1 VTEPAAASDR
11 ISALRPVPAA
21 ATVQRR
27 RAEWAQATGVL
38 AFLAAN
44 AAVIVWLWVHGG
56 NLDVHTAGEW
66 LTSLARLT
74 GLLSAYFAL
83 VQVVLLARIP
93 ALERAIGLDRLSVW
107 HRWNGHACIDLVV
120 AHVLLSVWGYA
131 ALDRL
136 GFFSELS
143 TMIGGGIY
151 PGMITAT
158 IGTFA
163 LIAVVISSLVIV
175 KRRLR
180 YEWWYAV
187 HLLAYAGIA
196 LAWFHQIP
204 TGNELVLDQAA
215 ADYWRSLYLSTLA
228 VLVWYRILTPVA
240 AAFRHRLTVASVRQE
255 RPGVVSLEIA
265 GRNLER
271 LRARPG
277 QFFLWRFLS
286 PGRWWKAHPF
296 SLSAAPGDGP
306 MRITVKDL
314 GDFTATV
321 GEISPG
327 TRVVAEGPFGTFT
340 AAATR
345 RPKTLLIAGGIGIT
359 PIRALLEELPGD
371 PVVVYRVVSEGE
383 ALFVDELERL
393 APTLHVVAGDH
404 RDERHAALLS
414 PSHLQQLVPD
424 LAERDVFVCG
434 PPAFTDLTRRN
445 LRAAGVRRRRIHAE
459 RFVL

>member
-1 VTEPAAASDR
+1 MTEPAATSDR
-11 ISALRPVPAA
+11 ITALRPAPAA
-21 ATVQRR
+21 AAVQRR
-27 RAEWAQATGVL
+27 RSERAQAAGVL

-44 AAVIVWLWVHGG
+44 AVVMVWLWVHGG
-56 NLDVHTAGEW
+56 NLAVHTSGEW

-74 GLLSAYFAL
+74 GLLSAYLAL
-83 VQVVLLARIP
+83 VQVLLLARLP

-107 HRWNGHACIDLVV
+107 HRWNGHACVDLVV

-131 ALDRL
+131 ELDRL
-136 GFFSELS
+136 GFFGELS

-163 LIAVVISSLVIV
+163 LIAVVASSLVIV

-204 TGNELVLDQAA
+204 TGNEFVLDQAA
-215 ADYWRSLYLSTLA
+215 ADYWRSLYLATLA
-228 VLVWYRILTPVA
+228 VLLWYRILVPAA
-240 AAFRHRLTVASVRQE
+240 AAFRHRLRVAGVHQE

-271 LRARPG
+271 LRAQPG

-286 PGRWWKAHPF
+286 AGRWWKAHPF

-306 MRITVKDL
+306 LRITVKDL

-321 GEISPG
+321 GEIAPG

-340 AAATR
+340 AAAAR

-359 PIRALLEELPGD
+359 PIRALLDELPGD
-371 PVVVYRVVSEGE
+371 SVVAYRVVSEDE

-393 APTLHVVAGDH
+393 APTLHLVAGDH
-404 RDERHAALLS
+404 REERHADLLS
-414 PSHLQQLVPD
+414 PNHLRQLVPD

-445 LRAAGVRRRRIHAE
+445 LRAAGVPRRRIRTE
-459 RFVL
+459 RFAL

>member
-1 VTEPAAASDR
+1 VTEPAAASDT
-11 ISALRPVPAA
+11 ITAPSPVVAA
-21 ATVQRR
+21 ATVHRR
-27 RAEWAQATGVL
+27 RAERAQATGVL
-38 AFLAAN
+38 AFLVAN

-56 NLDVHTAGEW
+56 NLDVHTTGEW

-74 GLLSAYFAL
+74 GLLSAYLAL
-83 VQVVLLARIP
+83 VQVLLLARIP

-131 ALDRL
+131 ELDRL
-136 GFFSELS
+136 GFFGELS

-163 LIAVVISSLVIV
+163 LIAVVVSSLVIL

-180 YEWWYAV
+180 YEWWYVV

-204 TGNELVLDQAA
+204 TGNELVLDQVA
-215 ADYWRSLYLSTLA
+215 ADYWRSLYLATLA
-228 VLVWYRILTPVA
+228 MLVWYRILMPAA
-240 AAFRHRLTVASVRQE
+240 AAFRHRLRVAGVRQE

-265 GRNLER
+265 GRNLDR

-277 QFFLWRFLS
+277 QFFFWRFLS
-286 PGRWWKAHPF
+286 PGRWWTAYPF
-296 SLSAAPGDGP
+296 SLSAAPGHGP

-321 GEISPG
+321 GEIPPG

-340 AAATR
+340 AAAAR

-371 PVVVYRVVSEGE
+371 LAVVYRVVSEDE
-383 ALFVDELERL
+383 ALFLDELEGL
-393 APTLHVVAGDH
+393 APTLHLVAGDH
-404 RDERHAALLS
+404 REERHAGLLS
-414 PSHLQQLVPD
+414 PSHLRHLVPD
-424 LAERDVFVCG
+424 LTERDVFVCG

-445 LRAAGVRRRRIHAE
+445 LRAAGVPRRRIHAE
-459 RFVL
+459 RFAL